1 MWAICTFFSGFT
13 AIDLVAFEISEAD
26 VGTQARNTFDQET
39 PCSPLSWAEWLERVS
54 DIDIYACP
62 LCGGTLRVIADITD
76 PDAIQTILVQNRQR
90 APSDARRR
98 QRPGNDLF
106 AAI

>member
-26 VGTQARNTFDQET
+26 VGTQARITFDQET
-39 PCSPLSWAEWLERVS
+39 PCSPLSWAKWLERVS

-76 PDAIQTILVQNRQR
+76 PDAIQTILAQNRQR

>member
-1 MWAICTFFSGFT
+1 VT
-13 AIDLVAFEISEAD
+13 FEINEAD
-26 VGTQARNTFDQET
+26 VGTQARITFDQET
-39 PCSPLSWAEWLERVS
+39 TCSPLSSAEWLERVFN
-54 DIDIYACP
+54 IDISACP
-62 LCGGTLRVIADITD
+62 LCGGKLRVTADITD
-76 PDAIQTILVQNRQR
+76 PDAIQTILAQHRQR